1 MIKLFAKRFYLILF
15 LIGVLVFFSK
25 TLFSALLPIPA
36 DTIVGL
42 YHPFRDLYAKEYPRG
57 IPYKNFLITDP
68 VRQIIP
74 WKNLSIESLARF
86 EFPLWNPYEM
96 AGKPHIANFQSST
109 FYPLN
114 LVLFIKPF
122 YISWTI
128 FIMLQPILAGFFMSA
143 YLKNLKLDP
152 RASILG
158 AISFAFSGFSI
169 AWLEWGNI
177 VHTTLWLP
185 LILLSIDKIFEHFNE
200 RSNSKY
206 KILNIHIKNK
216 KMLIWFVILLF
227 SAISAFFAGH
237 LQIFF
242 YLSVMSIAY
251 FIFRWFEFG
260 KNFKTIS
267 LFIICYLL
275 FIIATAIQWIPTLQF
290 INLSARSVDQ
300 SILNAEG
307 WFIPLQ
313 HLVQFLIPDFFG
325 NPTTLNYW
333 GIWNYGELIG
343 YVGIVSLVFVVLS
356 LVSDFNRNKLFFLGT
371 IVVALLFATENPIS
385 KIPFEFGIPF
395 ISSSQPTRLMFLIVF
410 GLSVLSA
417 IGFDFFIKQRKMTKR
432 VLVSVLIT
440 LGVLGLVWIVSIGNL
455 FGISQEN
462 LSVLKRNLIFPS
474 IVFAAGIFLIIIFSM
489 VKKDSLKRFVLVG
502 IIFLVSFDLLRFGW
516 KFTSFTKSEYFY
528 PQTKTIRF
536 LKKDK
541 DVFRIASTDSRI
553 FPPNFSTYYKIQSI
567 EGYDPLY
574 LKSYAQVIA
583 ASERGE
589 PNIDPPFGFN
599 RILTPH
605 NLDSKFINLLNV
617 KYVLS
622 FSDLDPSRFEK
633 VFEEGETKIFL
644 NREFLSRT
652 FFVEKIIVEKRKD
665 ARLSEMFSQNL
676 SKTAIVEDQV
686 DAKNLN
692 VGKARIVEYSANK
705 VIIET
710 ENTGDGFLF
719 LGDVYYPI
727 WKVSID
733 GRKSKI
739 YKTNFSFRGI
749 FVPPGNHKIVF
760 YNSLL

>member
-1 MIKLFAKRFYLILF
+1 MIKLLTKRFYLILF
-15 LIGVLVFFSK
+15 SIVVLIFFSK

-74 WKNLSIESLARF
+74 WKNLSVESLARF

-96 AGKPHIANFQSST
+96 AGKPHIANFQSGT

-114 LVLFIKPF
+114 LVLFIKPY
-122 YISWTI
+122 YISWSI
-128 FIMLQPILAGFFMSA
+128 FVMLQPVLAGFFMFA
-143 YLKNLKLDP
+143 YLKNLKLDS

-158 AISFAFSGFSI
+158 AISFSFSGFSI
-169 AWLEWGNI
+169 AWFEWGNI
-177 VHTTLWLP
+177 VHTALWLP
-185 LILLSIDKIFEHFNE
+185 LLLLSVDKIFEHFQE
-200 RSNSKY
+200 ISNIKY
-206 KILNIHIKNK
+206 KKANIHSKNK
-216 KMLIWFVILLF
+216 KLLIWFGVLLF
-227 SAISAFFAGH
+227 SSIFSFFAGH

-251 FIFRWFEFG
+251 FIFRWFEYG
-260 KNFKTIS
+260 KKFRTIG
-267 LFIICYLL
+267 LFIIYYLL
-275 FIIATAIQWIPTLQF
+275 FIITTAIQWIPTLQF
-290 INLSARSVDQ
+290 INLSARIQDQ
-300 SILNAEG
+300 AWIQEG
-307 WFIPLQ
+307 WFVPLQ

-333 GIWNYGELIG
+333 GTWNYGELIG
-343 YVGIVSLVFVVLS
+343 YVGIISLVFVMFS
-356 LVSDFNRNKLFFLGT
+356 LASDLNRNKLFFLGT

-385 KIPFEFGIPF
+385 RLPYEFGVPF
-395 ISSSQPTRLMFLIVF
+395 ISSSQPTRLIFLIAF

-417 IGFDFFIKQRKMTKR
+417 IGFDFLIKQKKMTKR
-432 VLVSVLIT
+432 VLVSVLIP
-440 LGVLGLVWIVSIGNL
+440 LVVLVLVWVASIGNP

-474 IVFAAGIFLIIIFSM
+474 MIFVVGIFLIIIFSM
-489 VKKDSLKRFVLVG
+489 VKKDSLRRFVLLG
-502 IIFLVSFDLLRFGW
+502 IILVVSFDLLRFGW

-528 PQTKTIRF
+528 PQTKTIKF

-574 LKSYAQVIA
+574 LNSYAELMA

-644 NREFLSRT
+644 NREFLSRA
-652 FFVEKIIVEKRKD
+652 FFVEKIIVEKRKN
-665 ARLSEMFSQNL
+665 AQLSEMFYQNL
-676 SKTAIVEDQV
+676 NKTAIVEDQV
-686 DAKNLN
+686 DTKNLN
-692 VGKARIVEYSANK
+692 IGKAKIMQYSDNK

-710 ENTGDGFLF
+710 ENPGDGFLF
-719 LGDVYYPI
+719 FGDVYYPT

-733 GRKSKI
+733 GKKSKI
-739 YKTNFSFRGI
+739 YKTNHTFRGI
-749 FVPPGNHKIVF
+749 FVPPGNHRIVF
-760 YNSLL
+760 YNSLF